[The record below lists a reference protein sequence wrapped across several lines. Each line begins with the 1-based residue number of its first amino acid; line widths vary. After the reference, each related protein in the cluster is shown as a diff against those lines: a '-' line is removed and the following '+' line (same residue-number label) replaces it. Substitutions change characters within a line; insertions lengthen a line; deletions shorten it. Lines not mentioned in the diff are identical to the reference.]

1 MGGVAS
7 YVGVDLG
14 AESGRVLLGELEGDR
29 FSVRE
34 VHRFANVPVRLPDG
48 LHWDILH
55 IYRQV
60 LEGVSKA
67 LRAASGEVRSLGV
80 DSWAVDYGLLDS
92 RCALISNPYHYRDAR
107 TEGMME
113 RAFERLPRSEIFR
126 RTGIQFMPINTLY
139 QLLAEASY
147 PEISLAQHFLMIPDL
162 LNFWLTGV
170 MASEYTNAT
179 TTQLFSARDRAWDL
193 ELIEL
198 MGIPSRIFGEVVAP
212 GTRLGT
218 LRDEVGR
225 QLGAHGQLEVVA
237 VASHDTASAVVAVP
251 AESDSFA
258 YISSGTWSLV
268 GTELAEPLLDEPALR
283 YNFTN
288 EGGYGG
294 TVRFLRN
301 VMGLWIVQECRRAWE
316 REGEVLDYDAL
327 MAEAGRAQGMVA
339 FIDPDAPEFLP
350 PGDMPSRVVD
360 FCRRTGQRPPSTR
373 GEVVRCV
380 LESLALK
387 YRWVVERLVEV
398 TGREVSA
405 LHVVG
410 GGSRNALL
418 CQYTA
423 DALGMEV
430 IAGPVEA
437 TALGNIAVQA
447 LGGHDLREIRR
458 VIRGSVSLRSYEP
471 SPERGL
477 WEEGYQ
483 RFLSILQHTEE

>member
-14 AESGRVLLGELEGDR
+14 AESGRVLLGELEDDR

-34 VHRFANVPVRLPDG
+34 VHRFANIPVRLPDG
-48 LHWDILH
+48 LHWDILY
-55 IYRQV
+55 IYQQV

-67 LRAASGEVRSLGV
+67 LRAASGEVRSIGV
-80 DSWAVDYGLLDS
+80 DSWAVDYGLLDD
-92 RCALISNPYHYRDAR
+92 RGALIANPYHYRDAR

-113 RAFERLPRSEIFR
+113 LAFSLVPRQEIFE

-139 QLLAEASY
+139 QLLAEASC
-147 PEISLAQHFLMIPDL
+147 PEISLAQHMLMIPDL

-170 MASEYTNAT
+170 IASEYTNAT
-179 TTQLFSARDRAWDL
+179 TTQLFSARHRVWDTD
-193 ELIEL
+193 LIERL
-198 MGIPSRIFGEVVAP
+198 GIPSRIFKDVVQP
-212 GTRLGT
+212 GTCLGT
-218 LRDEVGR
+218 LRDDVVREIGLR
-225 QLGAHGQLEVVA
+225 AAPEVVA

-251 AESDSFA
+251 ATTKDFA

-268 GTELAEPLLDEPALR
+268 GTELEAPMLSEPALR

-294 TVRFLRN
+294 TIRFLRN

-316 REGEVLDYDAL
+316 RAGEVLDYDAL
-327 MAEAGRAQGMVA
+327 IAEASQVRGMRA

-360 FCRRTGQRPPSTR
+360 FCRRTGQVPPQTR
-373 GEVVRCV
+373 GELVRCV

-387 YRWVVERLVEV
+387 YRWVIERLVEV
-398 TGREVSA
+398 TGRQISA
-405 LHVVG
+405 VHVVG

-418 CQYTA
+418 CQCTA

-447 LGGHDLREIRR
+447 MGGQDLSQIRA
-458 VIRGSVSLRSYEP
+458 VIRNSVSLRGYEP
-471 SPERGL
+471 SIDRGA
-477 WEEGYQ
+477 WDEAYDK
-483 RFLSILQHTEE
+483 FVTILQHVED